1 MTQGERLRYL
11 RKTELN
17 LTLEKFGER
26 IGIKKT
32 AVSKLELGENNLTDQ
47 TVKAICR
54 EYNVSEKWLRT
65 GEGDIFVRLDLE
77 DEIAALIGQISDEP
91 DASFKKK
98 LLAVLANLSEE
109 QWELLADL
117 AEKLAEK

>member
-1 MTQGERLRYL
+1 MTQGERLRRL
-11 RKTELN
+11 RKEELH
-17 LTLEKFGER
+17 LTLDRFGEKVGVGKSAISEIESGR
-26 IGIKKT
+26 
-32 AVSKLELGENNLTDQ
+32 NNLTGQ
-47 TVKAICR
+47 MARAICR
-54 EYNVSEKWLRT
+54 EFNVNEKWLLT
-65 GEGDIFVRLDLE
+65 GEGDIFVRMDLE
-77 DEIAALIGQISDEP
+77 DEIAALIGQISNEP